1 MLSPSLFRSG
11 VVASSVDIYRDFCP
25 QDTQT
30 EWICAQHI
38 VLIELVKNTLLKHFF
53 CGMTSARTSIPAPP
67 VAPALPPAQT
77 AAPTP
82 PMRLLMHAAPAHLPD
97 VRMLIGRART
107 AMARLREGKGR
118 EGRGGRGDGEVRRM
132 RKARG
137 RSQNPVA
144 GHCPPASC
152 AIAACAMPNLL
163 LKHPNETCAT
173 YI

>member
-53 CGMTSARTSIPAPP
+53 CGMTSARTSIPA
-67 VAPALPPAQT
+67 
-77 AAPTP
+77 P